1 MKKTLTKIG
10 RVLYY
15 VQSAMKYSAF
25 LFAIVCSVTSMSI
38 ARDSYGQQLLD
49 TPVSVQFT
57 NATLSEALHHI
68 AQQTRVQFVFV
79 GAEPM
84 EKKTTSLKVNKQS
97 LRTVLPR
104 LLQPFGLSYQVIE
117 NRIVIKGPA
126 SLPAGEKEESGTLQ
140 PIPQEARSQ
149 FHVSPELRRPNSPV
163 IQIPSYLPIRITGRV
178 SDEKGGALP
187 GVNIIIQGTPQGTTT
202 DSDGNFQLEVPDER
216 TVLVFS
222 FVGYMSQEVPVGN
235 KTKLEIKLAV
245 DERALEEVVVVGF
258 GERRR
263 KDLTG
268 SVSTVTA
275 EAIEKI
281 GTASPQFALQG
292 NATGV
297 RVINTSGNPNDAPQ
311 IFVRGIGTWNGDSQP
326 LYVVDG
332 QILEP
337 PRAGNEDE
345 ISGGGLNTPPNL
357 FNLINPND
365 IESISVLKD
374 ASAAAVY
381 GSRAA
386 NGVVLI
392 TTKKGKRGAPSVEFS
407 TRLGI
412 KNTPTYSML
421 NTPQFVDLTREMF
434 TNSTNPDVS
443 VERNLYGRQEP
454 NDAVRLTSF
463 SPQFDPESPYF
474 LGNSPTYNWQD
485 ALVNRNA
492 PNQTYDVKVSG
503 ANDRVDYYI
512 SAGLMEQEGLVN
524 RNNFRRYTGAINLN
538 VKVTDWL
545 KVGVNYK
552 YTSQLST
559 DYGGDILT
567 VATAPPWQPLYDA
580 NNRYGYAPVLDPYR
594 FGNAW
599 QGIRIYGQGSKS
611 NALALSDLNHG
622 SFDINRSLGQFYV
635 EVSPLAG
642 LKFRGSLNLDYSKQ
656 DRFSLAAF
664 SISNVFRIDGRD
676 PRTESPNAPNS
687 LGRMEHRINNTFNF
701 QSDFT
706 TSYTRTFAN
715 KHNLDLTA
723 AVQDQ
728 RHSREFV
735 NLSSEN
741 LTYLTEDPKNTGYGN
756 DLANNSSIYGRS
768 MRFWFGLVG
777 RASYNYDSKYYLD
790 FSYRRDASNGFDKA
804 YRWGNFYS
812 IAGAWRISN
821 ESFFNLPFVDDLKI
835 RGGWGQAGNDQAAVG
850 RYAFLSRVNTGLT
863 SYRWGSG
870 AGNAI
875 GNISLGAMVNDFPNP
890 ALSWEVSTTTYLG
903 LDAYLLKNKM
913 NVTLEWYNRVTSGI
927 LQTVDLPLSVGTNN
941 PLFNIGEMENK
952 GLDVLVGY
960 SNNIRDFSYNISGNI
975 SFVRN
980 RVTKLYQGQPLFI
993 AGLLERNPADIARIE
1008 EGRSVGVIW
1017 GYKVGGIFQS
1027 QDEIDAHFANTPDSN
1042 VGNINFVEP
1051 GDMYFQDIHGNPTE
1065 TERFYSKTPDGR
1077 INENDRTE
1085 IGNTIPGYTYGFNLS
1100 LAWKGFDIST
1110 SFYGE
1115 GDVQKINFERRSM
1128 EAMSGGG
1135 PNYMATT
1142 LDRWTPEN
1150 RQSGMPR
1157 AVFGD
1162 PAGNNRISDRWVES
1176 AAFFRLNNWQLGYT
1190 VPTMALSKINNVV
1203 RSLRFYVGGE
1213 NNLYLFRWT
1222 GIDPVNGS
1230 FPLPRTFSVGLNV
1243 RF

>member
-1 MKKTLTKIG
+1 MI
-10 RVLYY
+10 
-15 VQSAMKYSAF
+15 
-25 LFAIVCSVTSMSI
+25 
-38 ARDSYGQQLLD
+38 
-49 TPVSVQFT
+49 
-57 NATLSEALHHI
+57 
-68 AQQTRVQFVFV
+68 
-79 GAEPM
+79 
-84 EKKTTSLKVNKQS
+84 
-97 LRTVLPR
+97 
-104 LLQPFGLSYQVIE
+104 
-117 NRIVIKGPA
+117 
-126 SLPAGEKEESGTLQ
+126 
-140 PIPQEARSQ
+140 
-149 FHVSPELRRPNSPV
+149 
-163 IQIPSYLPIRITGRV
+163 
-178 SDEKGGALP
+178 
-187 GVNIIIQGTPQGTTT
+187 
-202 DSDGNFQLEVPDER
+202 
-216 TVLVFS
+216 
-222 FVGYMSQEVPVGN
+222 
-235 KTKLEIKLAV
+235 
-245 DERALEEVVVVGF
+245 VVGF
-258 GERRR
+258 GERKKR
-263 KDLTG
+263 DLTG

-292 NATGV
+292 NTTGV

-392 TTKKGKRGAPSVEFS
+392 TTKKGKRGAPTVEFS
-407 TRLGI
+407 TRLGV
-412 KNTPTYSML
+412 KNSPTYSML
-421 NTPQFVDLTREMF
+421 NTPQYVDLTREMYE
-434 TNSTNPDVS
+434 NSTNPDVS
-443 VERNLYGRQEP
+443 LAKNLYGRQEP

-463 SPQFDPESPYF
+463 NPQFDPNSPYF

-492 PNQTYDVKVSG
+492 LNQTYDVKVSG
-503 ANDRVDYYI
+503 ANDRVDYYL
-512 SAGLMEQEGLVN
+512 SAGFLEQEGLIN
-524 RNNFRRYTGAINLN
+524 RNNLRRYTGAINLN
-538 VKVTDWL
+538 VRVTDWL
-545 KVGVNYK
+545 KVGANYK

-559 DYGGDILT
+559 DYGGDLLSIAT
-567 VATAPPWQPLYDA
+567 VPPWQPLYDA
-580 NNRYGYAPVLDPYR
+580 TNRFGYAPVLDPYR
-594 FGNAW
+594 FGNTW
-599 QGIRIYGQGSKS
+599 QGIKIYGQGSKS

-635 EVSPLAG
+635 EISPLAG
-642 LKFRGSLNLDYSKQ
+642 LRFRGSLNLDYSKQ

-664 SISNVFRIDGRD
+664 SISNVFRTDGRD

-687 LGRMEHRINNTFNF
+687 LGRMEHRINNTFNY

-706 TSYTRTFAN
+706 ATYTRTFATR
-715 KHNLDLTA
+715 HNLDLTA

-728 RHSREFV
+728 RHSRELV

-741 LTYLTEDPKNTGYGN
+741 LNNLTEDPRNTGYSN

-790 FSYRRDASNGFDKA
+790 FSYRRDASNGFDRA
-804 YRWGNFYS
+804 YRWGDFYS
-812 IAGAWRISN
+812 VAGAWRISR
-821 ESFFNLPFVDDLKI
+821 ESFFNVPFVDDLKL

-850 RYAFLSRVNTGLT
+850 RYAFLSRVNGGLT

-890 ALSWEVSTTTYLG
+890 ALSWEVATTTYLG

-927 LQTVDLPLSVGTNN
+927 LQTVSLPLSVGTNN

-952 GLDVLVGY
+952 GLDLLVGY
-960 SNNIRDFSYNISGNI
+960 NSNIRDFSYNISGNI

-980 RVTKLYQGQPLFI
+980 KVTKLYQGQPLFI

-1027 QDEIDAHFANTPDSN
+1027 QDEIDAHYANTPDSN
-1042 VGNINFVEP
+1042 VGNVSFVEP
-1051 GDMYFQDIHGNPTE
+1051 GDMYFQDIQGNPTE
-1065 TERFYSKTPDGR
+1065 SERFYSKTPDGR
-1077 INENDRTE
+1077 INDNDRTE
-1085 IGNTIPGYTYGFNLS
+1085 IGNTIPGFTYGLNLS
-1100 LAWKGFDIST
+1100 LTWKGFDVST

-1115 GDVQKINFERRSM
+1115 GDVQKINFERRTM

-1142 LDRWTPEN
+1142 LDRWTPVN
-1150 RQSGMPR
+1150 RDSGMPR

-1176 AAFFRLNNWQLGYT
+1176 AAFFRLNNWQFGYT
-1190 VPTMALSKINNVV
+1190 VPATALSKINNIV

-1213 NNLYLFRWT
+1213 NNIYLFRWT